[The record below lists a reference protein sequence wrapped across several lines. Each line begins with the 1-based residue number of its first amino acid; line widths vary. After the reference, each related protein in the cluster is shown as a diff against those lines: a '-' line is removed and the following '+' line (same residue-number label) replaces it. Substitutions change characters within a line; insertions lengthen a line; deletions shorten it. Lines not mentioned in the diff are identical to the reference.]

1 MTDFEGA
8 LLDISRANLD
18 AVAKKHSD
26 IDSKAIGLITIS
38 GILISFLLGFGK
50 PNNWISTGFF
60 ILTALS
66 FLVTAL
72 LSVIV
77 LRPRKAHEL
86 STKILIDELK
96 DEKPE
101 NQVSRVIASAAKIEY
116 ELQGICNAKAIELSS
131 AVRALG
137 ISVIVLILFTLSV
150 YF

>member
-1 MTDFEGA
+1 MKDFEDA

-18 AVAKKHSD
+18 SAAKKHND
-26 IDSKAIGLITIS
+26 IDNKAIGIITIS
-38 GILISFLLGFGK
+38 GILISFLLGFSK
-50 PNNWISTGFF
+50 PNNSGSAVLF

-66 FLVTAL
+66 FLVTVF
-72 LSVIV
+72 LSITV

-86 STKILIDELK
+86 STQILIDELK

-101 NQVSRVIASAAKIEY
+101 YQVSRIVSSSAKIED
-116 ELQGICNAKAIELSS
+116 ELQDICNGKAFELSW

-137 ISVIVLILFTLSV
+137 ISVIVLILFTLSI